1 MHALTDELIEVKFA
15 WLERILAGV
24 RARERK
30 EVLDDVR
37 EALGFLV
44 QHSQRFPVLLR
55 GARLLGKSDLR
66 LATQNGNRRPQFV
79 RRVGHEAPLAF
90 EGLAEPVEQAVERP
104 RQGPQ
109 FVSFILDPQP
119 LPKITRPNPPPLAPR
134 RP

>member
-44 QHSQRFPVLLR
+44 QHSQRFPLLLR

-66 LATQNGNRRPQFV
+66 LPTQNGNRRPQFR
-79 RRVGHEAPLAF
+79 RRVCHEAPLAF
-90 EGLAEPVEQAVERP
+90 EGLAEPDDEAMEGP
-104 RQGPQ
+104 RHTPPFAS
-109 FVSFILDPQP
+109 FVW
-119 LPKITRPNPPPLAPR
+119 
-134 RP
+134 